1 MTYSLR
7 LYSDCNKVAAC
18 CSKLRKS
25 HQIWEITNLNGR
37 RKKLM
42 KKETLAQVF
51 SSEFCE
57 ILKKIFFTK
66 HLRATTFVFN

>member
-18 CSKLRKS
+18 RSKLRKS

-66 HLRATTFVFN
+66 HLRATTSVFN